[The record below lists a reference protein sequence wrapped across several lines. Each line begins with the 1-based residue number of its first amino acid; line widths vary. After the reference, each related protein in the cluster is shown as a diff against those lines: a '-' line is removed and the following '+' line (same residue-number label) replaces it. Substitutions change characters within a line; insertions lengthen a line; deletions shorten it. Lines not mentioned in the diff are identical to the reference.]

1 MAEHSNDIL
10 EFSGDGEETAM
21 SGDFYK
27 MYLEDLETVPP
38 CTAEEQAALLA
49 AAAKGD
55 AEAKNRLVEG
65 NLRKAASYAEAYRDK
80 GLPMGDLIQE
90 ANVALLLLAGEVA
103 GGAFGSGDFD
113 RVMERRVREAIEAA
127 LEQQDTEAKVE
138 EEIAARVNV
147 LKDISASMAEEL
159 GREATVEELAE
170 RMKMTSDEIKDIMKL
185 TLDAMSV
192 TGE

>member
-1 MAEHSNDIL
+1 MAKHSDEIL

-21 SGDFYK
+21 SGDFYQ

-38 CTAEEQAALLA
+38 CTAEEQAALLE

-65 NLRKAASYAEAYRDK
+65 NLRKAASYAEEYRDR

-103 GGAFGSGDFD
+103 GGDFGSGDFD
-113 RVMERRVREAIEAA
+113 RMMERRVREAIEAA

-170 RMKMTSDEIKDIMKL
+170 RMKMTADEIKDIMKL